1 MYILVLIHVLFCL
14 CDAKQLAL
22 NNDTPVNIT
31 GLTYDNN
38 IFNLNVK
45 NGMVSIIGDNLLKDT
60 ATTFGVSC
68 AKANQLFSFL
78 SRTENVVKLL
88 TFDIFANTSFSNVL
102 PFYPQISSR
111 EFLLGLDF
119 YMDSTTS
126 QRNISIVGPDEIQ
139 FIHMIE
145 AELKLDKKLAYI
157 DILQYSGGLRLER
170 GQSTFDTK
178 QNQQW
183 LQVVYDVSNNSTT
196 TTNEIDPKIYLKRY
210 DIKEASVIDIIP
222 DIGNSAIVEFDK
234 GTSTVYTIGWCVK
247 KHRRCLF
254 KLDNM
259 TGSVSSSPVLIQLFE
274 LPQHYGTIMSGVS
287 KLDSYNSILY
297 FISSK
302 SFYNNMP
309 RTLVPSTLVTCNS
322 GGICKRYGDAT
333 YETFAGNKKN
343 VTDEFVIVGINFK
356 TGNIISEN
364 PLHWKGGKH
373 IMTQQGKIMFLKCGK

>member
-157 DILQYSGGLRLER
+157 VD
-170 GQSTFDTK
+170 
-178 QNQQW
+178 
-183 LQVVYDVSNNSTT
+183 
-196 TTNEIDPKIYLKRY
+196 
-210 DIKEASVIDIIP
+210 
-222 DIGNSAIVEFDK
+222 
-234 GTSTVYTIGWCVK
+234 
-247 KHRRCLF
+247 
-254 KLDNM
+254 
-259 TGSVSSSPVLIQLFE
+259 
-274 LPQHYGTIMSGVS
+274 
-287 KLDSYNSILY
+287 
-297 FISSK
+297 
-302 SFYNNMP
+302 
-309 RTLVPSTLVTCNS
+309 
-322 GGICKRYGDAT
+322 
-333 YETFAGNKKN
+333 
-343 VTDEFVIVGINFK
+343 
-356 TGNIISEN
+356 
-364 PLHWKGGKH
+364 
-373 IMTQQGKIMFLKCGK
+373 

>member
-1 MYILVLIHVLFCL
+1 MHRLLLTLIFFCL
-14 CDAKQLAL
+14 SDAKQLAL
-22 NNDTPVNIT
+22 NEDAIKIT
-31 GLTYDNN
+31 GLTYDNK

-45 NGMVSIIGDNLLKDT
+45 SGKISIIGDNLIQDT
-60 ATTFGVSC
+60 ATTFGISC

-78 SRTENVVKLL
+78 SRTKNAVKLL

-102 PFYPQISSR
+102 PFYPQTSSR

-119 YMDSTTS
+119 YMDSTNS

-145 AELKLDKKLAYI
+145 AELKLNKKLAYI

-183 LQVVYDVSNNSTT
+183 LQVVYDVSNNVTT
-196 TTNEIDPKIYLKRY
+196 TSNVINPKMYLKRY
-210 DIKEASVIDIIP
+210 DIKKSSVIDIIP

-247 KHRRCLF
+247 KQKRCLF
-254 KLDNM
+254 KLDN
-259 TGSVSSSPVLIQLFE
+259 TTRSASSAPVLTQLFE
-274 LPQHYGTIMSGVS
+274 LPQYYGIIMSGVS
-287 KLDSYNSILY
+287 RIDSYNSILY
-297 FISSK
+297 FVSSK
-302 SFYNNMP
+302 SFNRMP
-309 RTLVPSTLVTCNS
+309 QTLVPSTLVTCNS

-333 YETFAGNKKN
+333 YETFTGHTNI
-343 VTDEFVIVGINFK
+343 TDEFVIVGINFK
-356 TGNIISEN
+356 TGHITSEN
-364 PLHWKGGKH
+364 PLHWNDGKH
-373 IMTQQGKIMFLKCGK
+373 VMVQQGKVIFLKCGK